1 YEAKG
6 KENNFPLFER
16 CPNCNSQG
24 IAQRN
29 VHRNGYYWRYG
40 INDEGELYIPIC
52 RFRCL
57 ACKIT
62 ISILPS
68 FLVSYFHY
76 TFDTMVGRLSG
87 VLNGKKVKGSRQQ
100 LEQHMKRFNERIH
113 WIHSF
118 FRKAGPS
125 LLKPCQGCVRYHSG
139 TSIST
144 VPLPSALRTGF
155 ITSHS
160 ICSIILVM
168 LMWKMPFRNISLPS
182 STGNG
187 SDFLCFLSFMHV
199 FLFIIYF
206 TSS

>member
-1 YEAKG
+1 MIILHDFRIEIEDYEAKG

-16 CPNCNSQG
+16 CPNCQS
-24 IAQRN
+24 IAQGN

-62 ISILPS
+62 ISVLPS
-68 FLVSYFHY
+68 FLMPYFQH
-76 TFDTMVGRLSG
+76 TFDTMVGRLSS

-118 FRKAGPS
+118 FVDLGYKLGFTQDIKKEAQKYVTMIQDFGES
-125 LLKPCQGCVRYHSG
+125 
-139 TSIST
+139 TSFFRRSWGHLSSYFMGKLI
-144 VPLPSALRTGF
+144 LPYLSM
-155 ITSHS
+155 I
-160 ICSIILVM
+160 
-168 LMWKMPFRNISLPS
+168 KNNIHP
-182 STGNG
+182 T
-187 SDFLCFLSFMHV
+187 
-199 FLFIIYF
+199 
-206 TSS
+206 